1 MNIFL
6 KKNMQ
11 IHIKTIL
18 CFTCN
23 AIIYQIRLFYDIV
36 VLFAYGLSA
45 VKLIIIIIIVEM
57 IYKQS
62 VKET

>member
-1 MNIFL
+1 
-6 KKNMQ
+6 MQ
-11 IHIKTIL
+11 LFIKL
-18 CFTCN
+18 GYFT
-23 AIIYQIRLFYDIV
+23 DIV

>member
-1 MNIFL
+1 
-6 KKNMQ
+6 MQ
-11 IHIKTIL
+11 LFIKL
-18 CFTCN
+18 GYFT
-23 AIIYQIRLFYDIV
+23 DIV
-36 VLFAYGLSA
+36 EVLFAYGLSA